1 MNVRCMDAWMDGEKK
16 SRQKSWEYYSVG
28 QRAELRTIMNAEC
41 KGGLMNVWNNGNV
54 QERKLVPADMKKAE
68 GRMREGSQ
76 RVGVRV
82 RNSRCMERWVK
93 GWMDG

>member
-28 QRAELRTIMNAEC
+28 QRAELRTIMNTEC

-54 QERKLVPADMKKAE
+54 QERKLVPADMKKGE
-68 GRMREGSQ
+68 
-76 RVGVRV
+76 
-82 RNSRCMERWVK
+82 
-93 GWMDG
+93 